1 MRNDFITLGD
11 VENVYTRQIVT
22 LSPGE
27 VREIPGVHTF
37 LRVYSTTGNI
47 EIAAQ
52 NTGIF
57 QKISAGTWIKNPIG
71 DDGRLIRLPYIRLKN
86 TESFSVTVDLAL
98 SNGEVGDD
106 AFLGTASV
114 DNQENAPLFVQSA
127 RPSDFKVTSLSVPAG
142 GSATFTPDQN
152 AIEWIAQN
160 QGNDPVTFFG
170 AAGVVLPAGADF
182 TANVTKAFSINNAS
196 AAAVTVVFT
205 EFLR

>member
-22 LSPGE
+22 LAAGE
-27 VREIPGVHTF
+27 VKQIDGVHTF
-37 LRVYSTTGNI
+37 LRLYSTTGNI

-57 QKISAGTWIKNPIG
+57 QPITAGTWIKNPQD

-106 AFLGTASV
+106 AFLGTATV
-114 DNQENAPLFVQSA
+114 DNQENSPLFTAAA
-127 RPSDFKVTSLSVPAG
+127 RPSDYKVTSVSVPAG
-142 GSATFTPDQN
+142 GTATFTPDNN
-152 AIEWIAQN
+152 ALEWIAQN
-160 QGNDPVTFFG
+160 QGSDPVTLFG
-170 AAGVVLPAGADF
+170 STGLVLQAGADF
-182 TANVTKAFSINNAS
+182 TGNVTKAFSLNNTS

-205 EFLR
+205 EFLQ